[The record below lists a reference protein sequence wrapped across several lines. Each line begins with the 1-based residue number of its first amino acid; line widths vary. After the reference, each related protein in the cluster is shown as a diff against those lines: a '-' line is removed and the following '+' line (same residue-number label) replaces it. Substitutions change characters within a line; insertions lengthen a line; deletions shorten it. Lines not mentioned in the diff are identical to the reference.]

1 MSSRRWTSASGT
13 ELPGRSP
20 ASPLH
25 AAAAAALSPGRHTAR
40 RSVSRSDTSGGA
52 ASIARTLWP
61 SSSSSGGNKSGK
73 NNKAPPPRAPS
84 PLSSAPSMAAAA
96 ATLADH
102 LARDDAPA
110 PQPQGALSR
119 QRSCTE
125 LPRFADADDE
135 ARKIGIKS
143 SGKGGGGGGVHA
155 FGRSMRLLPST
166 KPAGV
171 TLTPGR
177 VAPSDLRRLANGGGG
192 GGLSLDAAADAAS
205 SGSECSEAT
214 STSRG
219 SAATRRAAAA
229 AAAAS
234 KPRSPLLPRTS
245 SVRLLGSSNTQWALS
260 PGRRS
265 TASPA
270 PEAAGKGSSSSSNK
284 KSLISLGWGHI
295 FHRRKHAAEDASI
308 AAAAAATLLSSSS
321 SLPASVSSSSS
332 PRSSTGGG
340 GGVEAGH
347 RMRMAHCRLLQWRFA
362 NAEAEAARKRKQA
375 GAELELLGAWA
386 SVSEMRGKVAR
397 KRVQLEKEKQR
408 IKLNTVLAY
417 QMKDLESWGQVE
429 TEHAAALASTVA
441 CTRAAVCRLPL
452 TNGAK
457 VSLPPLSTI
466 LQQSLELTLT
476 TKAMTRSFGP
486 MAQDE
491 ALVISD
497 LVRVAR
503 EEKAMLQEC
512 LELLS
517 QVSLLQVEE
526 QSLRCHL
533 VQSASVGAV
542 TVECT

>member
-1 MSSRRWTSASGT
+1 MSSSSRRWTSASGA
-13 ELPGRSP
+13 ELPSGRS
-20 ASPLH
+20 SPP
-25 AAAAAALSPGRHTAR
+25 LSPGRHTAR
-40 RSVSRSDTSGGA
+40 RSVSRSDTTAAAPPSGGA
-52 ASIARTLWP
+52 ASIARALWP
-61 SSSSSGGNKSGK
+61 STAGGNKSGK
-73 NNKAPPPRAPS
+73 NKAPPARAPS
-84 PLSSAPSMAAAA
+84 PLSSPSVSAAA

-102 LARDDAPA
+102 LARDDAP
-110 PQPQGALSR
+110 QPPLSR

-125 LPRFADADDE
+125 LPRFADADAE
-135 ARKIGIKS
+135 ARKIGKS
-143 SGKGGGGGGVHA
+143 SSGGKGGGHA

-177 VAPSDLRRLANGGGG
+177 VAPSDLRRLANANANAN
-192 GGLSLDAAADAAS
+192 LSSIDAAADAAS
-205 SGSECSEAT
+205 SGSECSDA
-214 STSRG
+214 TSRG
-219 SAATRRAAAA
+219 STTTPRT
-229 AAAAS
+229 AAAS

-265 TASPA
+265 SSPLKST
-270 PEAAGKGSSSSSNK
+270 PEAAAKGNSSNK

-295 FHRRKHAAEDASI
+295 FHRRKHAVEDASI
-308 AAAAAATLLSSSS
+308 AAAAAATLLSTSSCS
-321 SLPASVSSSSS
+321 TLPSSS
-332 PRSSTGGG
+332 PARSSTGGG
-340 GGVEAGH
+340 GTEVGH
-347 RMRMAHCRLLQWRFA
+347 RMRMAQCRLLQWRFA
-362 NAEAEAARKRKQA
+362 NAEADAARKRKQA
-375 GAELELLGAWA
+375 SAELELMGAWA
-386 SVSEMRGKVAR
+386 SVSEMRGQVAR

-408 IKLNTVLAY
+408 IKLNTVLTY

-429 TEHAAALASTVA
+429 TEHAAALKSTVS

-457 VSLPPLSTI
+457 VSLPPLAII
-466 LQQSLELTLT
+466 LQQALELTLT

-491 ALVISD
+491 ASVISD
-497 LVRVAR
+497 LVRVAS

-517 QVSLLQVEE
+517 RVSALQVEE

-533 VQSASVGAV
+533 VQSSSVGAV

>member
-1 MSSRRWTSASGT
+1 MSSSSRRWTSASGA
-13 ELPGRSP
+13 ELPSGRS
-20 ASPLH
+20 SPP
-25 AAAAAALSPGRHTAR
+25 LSPGRHTAR
-40 RSVSRSDTSGGA
+40 RSVSRSDTTAQASGGA
-52 ASIARTLWP
+52 SSSIVRTLWP
-61 SSSSSGGNKSGK
+61 SSSSTTGGNKSGK
-73 NNKAPPPRAPS
+73 NKAPPARAPS
-84 PLSSAPSMAAAA
+84 PLSSASPPST

-102 LARDDAPA
+102 LARDDAP
-110 PQPQGALSR
+110 QPPLSR

-125 LPRFADADDE
+125 LPRFADADAE
-135 ARKIGIKS
+135 ARKIGKS
-143 SGKGGGGGGVHA
+143 SGVKGGGGHA

-177 VAPSDLRRLANGGGG
+177 VAPSDLRRLAANANVGGV
-192 GGLSLDAAADAAS
+192 SLDAAADAAS
-205 SGSECSEAT
+205 SGSECSDA
-214 STSRG
+214 TSRG
-219 SAATRRAAAA
+219 STTTTTPRTT
-229 AAAAS
+229 AS

-265 TASPA
+265 GSPLKKTTT
-270 PEAAGKGSSSSSNK
+270 PEAAAKGSSNK

-308 AAAAAATLLSSSS
+308 AAVAAATLLSSTSS
-321 SLPASVSSSSS
+321 TTLPSLS

-340 GGVEAGH
+340 GTEVGFQ
-347 RMRMAHCRLLQWRFA
+347 MRMAHCRLLQWRFA
-362 NAEAEAARKRKQA
+362 NAEAEAAHKRKQ
-375 GAELELLGAWA
+375 GSAELELMGAWA

-429 TEHAAALASTVA
+429 TEHAAALASTVS

-457 VSLPPLSTI
+457 VSLPPLATI
-466 LQQSLELTLT
+466 LQQALELTLT

-491 ALVISD
+491 ASVISD
-497 LVRVAR
+497 LVRVAS

-517 QVSLLQVEE
+517 RVSALQVEE

-533 VQSASVGAV
+533 VQSSSVGAV